1 MDTCTYKKELVFSI
15 IVSLVTLH
23 ATILRMIYF
32 AFPQNRIDRDYFG
45 LKMHLMAIFVAA
57 MSVGLGASM
66 IENSFLPD
74 FVFWHN
80 IPLIEVYLY
89 SFIALAI
96 GMVTIAIGLGVAY
109 LFCIALYA
117 VYQLLMKGFYK
128 IKAVAPSLEDENGE
142 PNTQIGVLY
151 QSAKERWCKKIDWEW

>member
-1 MDTCTYKKELVFSI
+1 
-15 IVSLVTLH
+15 
-23 ATILRMIYF
+23 
-32 AFPQNRIDRDYFG
+32 
-45 LKMHLMAIFVAA
+45 MAIFVAA